1 MGIKISSLYLYR
13 LRYWIGYGL
22 IGVTSIA
29 LLIFAG
35 LYIPGGLSENE
46 IKSTV
51 VSSSLTS
58 SDLSSFSVTNL
69 PYHLLQNLS
78 FKIFGVTNLSI
89 KLPTIMVSLATALGL
104 VLLLR
109 LWYKK
114 NVAVVGAAIALTT
127 GQFLYIG
134 QSGDPNIMNIFWPVV
149 VLLLGTLV
157 AKLHSKHF
165 IWKILLFV
173 AIAWSLYTPFSVYAI
188 AALTIAALLHPHL
201 RYIFKKLSKKKL
213 VLAGLIG
220 LFFLIPFFYATV
232 VSSDFRAEILGIQP
246 SLPDFAKNLSILSGQ
261 YLGFNSSSS
270 ILPMVPVFGLGSAL
284 IILFGFYKLI
294 KNRATSQSYLI
305 ILWIV
310 SLIPIIIFNTDSI
323 SMTFLP
329 LVLVLCSGID
339 GIIRYW
345 YNLFPSN
352 PYARIT
358 GLIPLSILVIALTLP
373 GLQRYIDGY
382 RYDPQAVGNFSYDL
396 KLMPSGTKDLVV
408 SDGEIPF
415 YKSVQKYNPDI
426 SVGTEPTGS
435 SFTATVAA
443 KKDFKDY
450 KIESITTSRS
460 ANDGARFYTY
470 KKIDK

>member
-35 LYIPGGLSENE
+35 LYIPGGLSESE
-46 IKSTV
+46 IQSTV
-51 VSSSLTS
+51 VTSSLSSS
-58 SDLSSFSVTNL
+58 DISSFTVTNL
-69 PYHLLQNLS
+69 PYHLLQSLS
-78 FKIFGVTNLSI
+78 FKTLGVTNLSI
-89 KLPTIMVSLATALGL
+89 KLPSLIISLATALGL
-104 VLLLR
+104 IILLR
-109 LWYKK
+109 LWYKR
-114 NVAVVGAAIALTT
+114 NVAVIGAAIALTT

-134 QSGDPNIMNIFWPVV
+134 QSGDPNIMNIFWPVL

-157 AKLHSKHF
+157 ARMHSRHF

-173 AIAWSLYTPFSVYAI
+173 AVAWSLYTPFSIYAITALSI
-188 AALTIAALLHPHL
+188 AALMHPHL
-201 RYIFKKLSKKKL
+201 RYIFRKLSKKNL
-213 VLAGLIG
+213 LLAALIG
-220 LFFLIPFFYATV
+220 AFFLIPFFYATV
-232 VSSDFRAEILGIQP
+232 VSADFRAEILGVQ
-246 SLPDFAKNLSILSGQ
+246 SGLPDFAKNLSILSEQ
-261 YLGFNSSSS
+261 YFGFNSTTS

-284 IILFGFYKLI
+284 IIIFGFYKLI
-294 KNRATSQSYLI
+294 KNRMASQSYLI
-305 ILWIV
+305 ILWTI

-345 YNLFPSN
+345 YNLFPRN
-352 PYARIT
+352 PYARVT
-358 GLIPLSILVIALTLP
+358 GLIPLSILVIALVLP
-373 GLQRYIDGY
+373 GLERYIDGY

-396 KLMPSGTKDLVV
+396 KLLPKDTNNIVV
-408 SDGEIPF
+408 ADGEVAF
-415 YKSVQKYNPDI
+415 YSAVQKYNPDI
-426 SVGTEPTGS
+426 SIGTKPVGS
-435 SFTATVAA
+435 SFVATADA
-443 KKDFKDY
+443 KKDYKDY

-470 KKIDK
+470 KKITK